1 MIGILLQLIGAVGV
15 FLFGM
20 RVMSDGI
27 QKVAG
32 ERLQAALNYMT
43 SNRVIAVLT
52 GVLVTGIIQSSSATT
67 VMVVGFTNAG
77 LLKLTQ
83 AIGVIFGAN
92 IGTTVTTW
100 LVSFL
105 GFKAEISLFALPIV
119 GFGFPFILSKYK
131 RRRDF
136 GEMLVGFGLLFLG
149 LGFLKNT
156 VPDINAETLCFIA
169 KYSHMGFVTFLLCIG
184 VGIVMTTILESSSV
198 AMAITVTL
206 AYKGYV
212 DFESAAAICLGQN
225 IGTTI
230 KVFIVSIGTSVNA
243 RRAARSH
250 FFFNLI
256 GVIWV
261 AIIFQQFCRFV
272 LWLAP
277 WDTSLQ
283 VNLPLNLALFHSVFN
298 ISNTLLFL
306 PFLGGFANLI
316 ETLFKPTENDQYRH
330 YQLQYISTGV
340 QDAVQLNILNARA
353 EVNRLGD
360 IIEKMFDK
368 FLKAFLAPDRK
379 IGELLE
385 EVKELEE
392 LTDQMQEEISKYLVK
407 CYQEELSEA
416 NVRLV
421 NAMMRIVHELENVAD
436 SIFKLTVLSKK
447 KFDKAIDFQPKAGE
461 DLRAYSSLIKD
472 FLGLYRNHLSI
483 EFDSQEIE
491 KAYHM
496 ENEINLMRDSL
507 SKSARKRIQKG
518 SNVKSELLYM
528 DLVKNL
534 ENIGDNSLNIAQA
547 LRMLGQE

>member
-169 KYSHMGFVTFLLCIG
+169 KYSHMGFVTLLLCIG

-250 FFFNLI
+250 FLFNLI

-261 AIIFQQFCRFV
+261 AFVFRHFSRFV

-283 VNLPLNLALFHSVFN
+283 ANLPLSLALFHSVFN

-316 ETLFKPTENDQYRH
+316 ETLFKPTENDQYHH

-461 DLRAYSSLIKD
+461 DLRAYSGLIKD
-472 FLGLYRNHLSI
+472 FLGLYRNHLST
-483 EFDSQEIE
+483 EFDNQEIE

>member
-169 KYSHMGFVTFLLCIG
+169 KYSHMGFVTLLLCIG

-250 FFFNLI
+250 FLFNLI

-261 AIIFQQFCRFV
+261 AFVFRHFSRFV

-283 VNLPLNLALFHSVFN
+283 ANLPLSLALFHSVFN

-316 ETLFKPTENDQYRH
+316 ETLFKPTENDQYHH

-461 DLRAYSSLIKD
+461 DLRAYSGLIKD

-483 EFDSQEIE
+483 EFDNQEIE

>member
-1 MIGILLQLIGAVGV
+1 MIGILLQLLGAVGV

-32 ERLQAALNYMT
+32 ERLQTALNYMT
-43 SNRVIAVLT
+43 SNRFVAVLT

-105 GFKAEISLFALPIV
+105 GFKTEITLFALPIV
-119 GFGFPFILSKYK
+119 GFGFPFILSKFK

-149 LGFLKNT
+149 LGFLKNS
-156 VPDINAETLCFIA
+156 VPDINEGTLCFIA

-184 VGIVMTTILESSSV
+184 VGIIMTTILESSSV

-250 FFFNLI
+250 FFFNFI

-261 AIIFQQFCRFV
+261 AIIFHQFCRLV

-277 WDTSLQ
+277 WDSSLQ
-283 VNLPLNLALFHSVFN
+283 ANLPLNLALFHSVFN
-298 ISNTLLFL
+298 VSNTLLFL
-306 PFLGGFANLI
+306 PFLGKFANLI
-316 ETLFKPTENDQYRH
+316 ETLFKPTEIDQYRH

-379 IGELLE
+379 IGELVA

-416 NVRLV
+416 NVRVV

-461 DLRAYSSLIKD
+461 DLRAYSGLIKD
-472 FLGLYRNHLSI
+472 FLALYRNHLST
-483 EFDSQEIE
+483 EFDNQEIE
-491 KAYHM
+491 KAYHL
-496 ENEINLMRDSL
+496 ENEINQMRDSL

-547 LRMLGQE
+547 LRMMGQE

>member
-1 MIGILLQLIGAVGV
+1 MIGILLQLLGAVGV

-20 RVMSDGI
+20 RIMSDGI

-32 ERLQAALNYMT
+32 ERLQTALDYMT

-52 GVLVTGIIQSSSATT
+52 GFLITGIIQSSSATT

-105 GFKAEISLFALPIV
+105 GFKAEVTIFALPIV
-119 GFGFPFILSKYK
+119 GFGFPFMLSKYK
-131 RRRDF
+131 HRRDL
-136 GEMLVGFGLLFLG
+136 GETLIGFGLLFLG
-149 LGFLKNT
+149 LGFLKDT
-156 VPDINAETLCFIA
+156 VPDINEETLCFIA
-169 KYSHMGFVTFLLCIG
+169 RYSHMGFLTFLICVA
-184 VGIVMTTILESSSV
+184 VGTIMTTVLESSSV

-206 AYKGYV
+206 AFKGYV
-212 DFESAAAICLGQN
+212 NFESAAAICLGQN

-250 FFFNLI
+250 FFFNFI

-261 AIIFQQFCRFV
+261 AFVFHQFCRLV

-277 WDTSLQ
+277 WDSSLQ
-283 VNLPLNLALFHSVFN
+283 SNLPLNLALFHTIFN
-298 ISNTLLFL
+298 VTNTLLFL
-306 PFLGGFANLI
+306 PFLGKFASLI
-316 ETLFKPTENDQYRH
+316 ETLFKPPELDRYRH

-340 QDAVQLNILNARA
+340 PDAAQLNILNARA

-368 FLKAFLAPDRK
+368 YLKAFLAPDRK
-379 IGELLE
+379 IRELVE
-385 EVKELEE
+385 EVKDLEE

-407 CYQEELSEA
+407 CYQEELSET
-416 NVRLV
+416 NIKIV

-447 KFDKAIDFQPKAGE
+447 KFDKAIDFQPKAEE
-461 DLRAYSSLIKD
+461 DLRAYSGLIKD
-472 FLGLYRNHLSI
+472 FIGLYKNHLST
-483 EFDSQEIE
+483 EFDNREIE
-491 KAYHM
+491 KAYHL
-496 ENEINLMRDSL
+496 ENEVNQMRDSL
-507 SKSARKRIQKG
+507 SKSARKRLQKG
-518 SNVKSELLYM
+518 SEVKSELLYI
-528 DLVKNL
+528 DLVKCL

-547 LRMLGQE
+547 LRLMGQE